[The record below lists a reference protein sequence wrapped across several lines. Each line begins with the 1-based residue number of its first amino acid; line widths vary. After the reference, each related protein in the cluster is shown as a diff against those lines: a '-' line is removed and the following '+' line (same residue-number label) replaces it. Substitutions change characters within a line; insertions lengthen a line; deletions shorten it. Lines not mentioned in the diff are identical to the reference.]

1 MRRIPKLSPAWTTP
15 SKDGYEAAI
24 RNRLFVF
31 FFTHEFNSKNV
42 RLFAKEMFTAIKL
55 LDNEPVECH
64 GVRYAEAVAY
74 AMYAELLFPTYLTFK
89 NLIHCTHVPY
99 ADFLEFVK
107 LTETLA
113 VLPHRLISSTIR
125 EYNETVHKA
134 EQRCITT
141 YTYSGN
147 EITEQSVYKEDGSF
161 TEFHVRLM
169 GGITVPFS
177 FKPIPPTQPIMTKR
191 DKMKLHK
198 SVIADGTV
206 NPMQTF
212 HEKAEREI
220 NNTQDPRSQK

>member
-1 MRRIPKLSPAWTTP
+1 MRRIPELSPAWTRF

-42 RLFAKEMFTAIKL
+42 RLFAKEMLTAIKL
-55 LDNEPVECH
+55 LDNEPVECRD
-64 GVRYAEAVAY
+64 VRYAEAVAY
-74 AMYAELLFPTYLTFK
+74 AMCAELLFPTYLTFK
-89 NLIHCTHVPY
+89 NLIHCTPVLY
-99 ADFLEFVK
+99 ADFLEFIK

-141 YTYSGN
+141 YSGN

-161 TEFHVRLM
+161 SDFHVRLM
-169 GGITVPFS
+169 GGITIPFS

-191 DKMKLHK
+191 DRMKLHK

-206 NPMQTF
+206 NPMQAF
-212 HEKAEREI
+212 QEKAEREI
-220 NNTQDPRSQK
+220 HNTQDPRSQK